1 MPAESVHA
9 PGSRDE
15 NGPQGLTAAL
25 FGAGLGDVKPTA
37 FTSEDVMAATFNVE
51 LMYEVGNMIG
61 NNCLAADVGCLYGPG
76 ANIHRTPYGGRNFE
90 YYSEDGFLSGEIGG
104 AEVKGIQDKGVDVV
118 MKHFA
123 LNDCEQ
129 ERIGQA
135 AWLTEQAAREVYLK
149 AFQKSLEESG
159 GNGIMTAYTRWGTRW
174 SGSYKGLMTGVM
186 RGEWGNMG
194 MSITDN
200 VLTTYTNGV
209 DAILAGGVTTH
220 DAMLWYVT
228 EQLPKFE
235 DDPVV
240 VTAMREA
247 CHHNLYAIANS
258 SVMNGVGE
266 NTTVKAVELG
276 LIVVLRIVAIIII
289 LIHVGMVVMWILG
302 KRKWKQTEEY
312 KAYRAYKAEHKKK

>member
-1 MPAESVHA
+1 M
-9 PGSRDE
+9 
-15 NGPQGLTAAL
+15 
-25 FGAGLGDVKPTA
+25 KPTA
-37 FTSEDVMAATFNVE
+37 FTSEDVMAATFNTE

-76 ANIHRTPYGGRNFE
+76 ANTHRTPYGGRNFE
-90 YYSEDGFLSGEIGG
+90 YYSEDGFLGGEIGG

-129 ERIGQA
+129 DRIGQA
-135 AWLTEQAAREVYLK
+135 AWLTEQAAREIYLK

-174 SGSYKGLMTGVM
+174 SGSYYGLMTGIM

-209 DAILAGGVTTH
+209 DAVLGGGVTTH

-235 DDPVV
+235 NDPVV
-240 VTAMREA
+240 VTAMRNA

-258 SVMNGVGE
+258 SVMNGVGAE
-266 NTTVKAVELG
+266 TTVKAVELG
-276 LIVVLRIVAIIII
+276 LVKTLRIVAIIAVV
-289 LIHVGMVVMWILG
+289 IHVVMVVMWIRG
-302 KRKWKQTEEY
+302 KIILKQTEEY
-312 KAYRAYKAEHKKK
+312 KAYKAIKKQK